1 MAASSRARASPDL
14 PPLIVIAGA
23 TATGKTA
30 LSLALAKRIERLEI
44 ISADSRQVYRG
55 MDIGTA
61 KADAAD
67 RAVIPH
73 HCLDLVDPDAPF
85 SAADYQRA
93 ALAALGDIAYRG
105 GIGCLVGGTGL
116 YLRAIARG
124 LPLDEDAADAET
136 RVDLEASLADH
147 GLDHLV
153 ARLRAEDPETAD
165 RMDLRNPRR
174 VVRALERLA
183 VTGSA
188 LPPEPVGYPAPVI
201 WLGLQLP
208 RHAHRAAIRE
218 RVIAQFDA
226 GLLDEAD
233 RLRSRYSVESPAFSA
248 LGYREAFDVLDGRT
262 DLAAA
267 IDADAARTWAYARR
281 QRTWFRSEPGIIPL
295 EGGAGDLASAILA
308 IEPFM
313 RGIEHAEYAGYA

>member
-1 MAASSRARASPDL
+1 M

-30 LSLALAKRIERLEI
+30 LSLGLAKRIERLEI

-67 RAVIPH
+67 RAVTPH
-73 HCLDLVDPDAPF
+73 HCLDLVEPDTPF
-85 SAADYQRA
+85 TAADYQRA
-93 ALAALGDIAYRG
+93 ALGALGDIAARG

-124 LPLDEDAADAET
+124 LPLDGDAADRET
-136 RVDLEASLADH
+136 RIDLEARLADH

-153 ARLRAEDPETAD
+153 ARLRAEDSTAAD
-165 RMDLRNPRR
+165 RTDLRNPRR

-183 VTGSA
+183 VTGSGV
-188 LPPEPVGYPAPVI
+188 PPEPVGYPAPII
-201 WLGLQLP
+201 WLGLRLP
-208 RHAHRAAIRE
+208 REAHRAAIRE
-218 RVIAQFDA
+218 RVIGQFDA

-233 RLRSRYSVESPAFSA
+233 RLRSRYSTDLPAFSA
-248 LGYREAFDVLDGRT
+248 LGYREAFDVLDRRT
-262 DLAAA
+262 DLAVAV
-267 IDADAARTWAYARR
+267 DADTARTWAYARR

-308 IEPFM
+308 VEPFI
-313 RGIEHAEYAGYA
+313 RGIERAEYAGRA